1 MLVSVAKVDTA
12 ISTDSFILTRS
23 LRLPVPLALGAQV
36 VMVGRPDLW
45 GLALTAKRALR
56 GFLECFAISLSWR
69 WRSLA
74 VDRLPI
80 CAGVI
85 S

>member
-12 ISTDSFILTRS
+12 VSTDSFILTRS

-45 GLALTAKRALR
+45 GLALTAKRAL
-56 GFLECFAISLSWR
+56 SWR

-80 CAGVI
+80 CAGAI